1 MKNKKSTALL
11 LALLMMASVFLNATS
26 VFAEGKQEAP
36 RVNQSVEKV
45 KEVKVEDKKD
55 DAKEV
60 KAAEDKLE
68 ISKKEA
74 PDAVGEPAVEKTFTV
89 TKRPVGSTGDG
100 ELVGEYDT
108 LMGAIGACKQE
119 DLLNEYIVT
128 MNKDY
133 TVPENEGVND
143 RSHVNILFKSAQ
155 GSTHT
160 LKRLGTR
167 LVFYVSRDCKMRIEN
182 VILDGNND
190 GELTSLSENGELT
203 LGNGTVVQNFI
214 DVPSADGPA
223 IYLIN
228 RSTLNIED
236 GVIIQNNKG
245 NSMGGIIGDNSSDTT
260 ININGG
266 TFTGNSSKKWG
277 GVIGSFGKVTI
288 NGGKFTDNQAG
299 SQGGVI
305 YSNGNLTINDGTFS
319 GNSVTGNNGTG
330 GVLATGT
337 KAKLN
342 VNGGTFK
349 ENSAK
354 YGSVIYTSNTKNVA
368 VKKATIESN
377 VSGFGAVYFNGG
389 SASVES
395 AIFNNN
401 LAINRGSA
409 IYNRDADVTVN
420 KSIFK
425 DNGEMTDADGTYT
438 CIHGGAIAVEK
449 LNNDDTK
456 LTVKGSTFEGNK
468 AKKDGGAIH
477 NQGAN
482 LDISGSTFKEN
493 EAGIDGGAI
502 YTNPYKY
509 EDPINDAEAYKKLKV
524 DDKTLFKGN
533 VANAGLFSPPKNYA
547 DFTDLKFD
555 PKSDVDHGKLTR
567 RSLLNNYDVNYK
579 NPKKLIIFDAN
590 GGKFSDG
597 TKIKSDTYPVDD
609 VLKIMEAP
617 TRKGYK
623 FLYWKGSKYNP
634 GDKYTVKDD
643 HTFVAQWEAEPKKPD
658 NPNKPDNPTPG
669 GGFYFVPT
677 DTPLLNRKDHA
688 QYMIGYPDQN
698 FKPDNHMSRQ
708 EVTVMFSRLLNER
721 PQKGVIYRRDYKD
734 IPDDLWSVTAI
745 SYMSKLG
752 MVKGYPDGNF
762 MPRADITR
770 AEFAAMATRFADI
783 SSGSKTFTDVSQDHW
798 AYDVI
803 QKAAAAGWISG
814 YPDGSFKPDQPITR
828 AEVVAITNRMLNRF
842 ADEAF
847 VDAHQDKILQFKDM
861 NKGMWSYYPVVEAT
875 NGHGYERKTNG
886 KDEAWFEVN
895 GTSFVYDK

>member
-26 VFAEGKQEAP
+26 VFAEDKQEAP
-36 RVNQSVEKV
+36 VMNQTVEK
-45 KEVKVEDKKD
+45 VKVEDKKD
-55 DAKEV
+55 DPEKA
-60 KAAEDKLE
+60 KAAADELKISGEDV
-68 ISKKEA
+68 
-74 PDAVGEPAVEKTFTV
+74 PDAVGEPAAEKTFTV
-89 TKRPVGSTGDG
+89 TKRPVGNTEDG
-100 ELVGEYDT
+100 ALVGEYST
-108 LMGAIGACKQE
+108 LFDAFSACAQN
-119 DLLNEYIVT
+119 DQSNEYVITV
-128 MNKDY
+128 NNDY
-133 TVPENEGVND
+133 DIPEDEDVWS
-143 RSHVNILFKSAQ
+143 RQHVNIVLKSAE
-155 GSTHT
+155 GKKCT

-167 LVFYVSRDCKMRIEN
+167 PTFYVAKDCKMLVEN
-182 VILDGNND
+182 VILDGNAD
-190 GELTSLSENGELT
+190 GELTFLSENGNLT

-223 IYLIN
+223 IYLTGS
-228 RSTLNIED
+228 STLNIED

-266 TFTGNSSKKWG
+266 TFTGNSTEKWG
-277 GVIGSFGKVTI
+277 GVIGSYGKVTI
-288 NGGKFTDNQAG
+288 YGGTFTGNKGNQGAVVYSNGVLNITGGTFEGNQA
-299 SQGGVI
+299 SYSGGVI
-305 YSNGNLTINDGTFS
+305 AVGS
-319 GNSVTGNNGTG
+319 
-330 GVLATGT
+330 
-337 KAKLN
+337 KANLN
-342 VNGGTFK
+342 VSGGTFK
-349 ENSAK
+349 GNSASF
-354 YGSVIYTSNTKNVA
+354 GSAIYTSKTQNALIKN
-368 VKKATIESN
+368 ATMESN
-377 VSGFGAVYFNGG
+377 VSGFGSVYFNEGN
-389 SASVES
+389 ANVENVT
-395 AIFNNN
+395 FTNN
-401 LAINRGSA
+401 LAFKRGSA
-409 IYNRDADVTVN
+409 IYNRDALVIVDNST
-420 KSIFK
+420 FK

-449 LNNDDTK
+449 VKNNDTK
-456 LTVKGSTFEGNK
+456 LTVKDSTFEGNK
-468 AKKDGGAIH
+468 AK
-477 NQGAN
+477 
-482 LDISGSTFKEN
+482 E
-493 EAGIDGGAI
+493 DGGAI
-502 YTNPYKY
+502 YTNSY
-509 EDPINDAEAYKKLKV
+509 EYADPISKEEAYKNLKV

-533 VANAGLFSPPKNYA
+533 VANAGLFSPPSNYA
-547 DFTDLKFD
+547 DFTNLQFD

-567 RSLLNNYDVNYK
+567 LSLLNNYDVNYR

-590 GGKFSDG
+590 GGKFPDG
-597 TKIKSDTYPVDD
+597 SGIKSETYPVGE
-609 VLKIMEAP
+609 KIEIMEAP
-617 TRKGYK
+617 TREGYK
-623 FLYWKGSKYNP
+623 FLYWSEPEYKP
-634 GDKYTVKDD
+634 GDSFTVKDD
-643 HTFVAQWEAEPKKPD
+643 HTFVAKWEADATKPD
-658 NPNKPDNPTPG
+658 PNKPDKPTPG

-721 PQKGVIYRRDYKD
+721 PQKGVIYSRDYKD

-762 MPRADITR
+762 MPRAAITR

-783 SSGSKTFTDVSQDHW
+783 SAGSKTFTDVAKDHW

-803 QKAAAAGWISG
+803 QKAAEAGWISG

-842 ADEAF
+842 ADEAY
-847 VDAHQDKILQFKDM
+847 VEAHQDKIIRFKDM

-886 KDEAWFEVN
+886 KDETWFEVN